1 MYLSSLVLVT
11 DDLTCAS
18 LKFISKWLWR
28 AVKCTWNLTRAVLT
42 FLSAPAEKDW
52 CINYCTYDKQDPRIF
67 NCIIFF
73 KDKMKYHFLSA
84 YTLEMSFM
92 SASVKVFHMTQNS
105 AWIWKM
111 QLALYIVITE
121 QLLKK
126 KNYFQCELA
135 HFRQWVHEINK
146 KIIQVKLK

>member
-1 MYLSSLVLVT
+1 
-11 DDLTCAS
+11 
-18 LKFISKWLWR
+18 
-28 AVKCTWNLTRAVLT
+28 
-42 FLSAPAEKDW
+42 
-52 CINYCTYDKQDPRIF
+52 
-67 NCIIFF
+67 
-73 KDKMKYHFLSA
+73 MKYHFLSA

-126 KNYFQCELA
+126 KTIFN
-135 HFRQWVHEINK
+135 VN
-146 KIIQVKLK
+146 